1 MSKTAEEHIS
11 ELKGL
16 LKSREQEVDQLRGN
30 YNKVYQHMQ
39 EAEKTAMYYRGQ
51 VESGGNQHAES
62 TSTPSMEGMEEAAVD
77 YGGVDANNPEQ
88 IVGALEEVIRSRL
101 EPRLQQ
107 IEKYATDA
115 LQQTAGREV
124 DRALQDFKTQ
134 NPESSSIMDFER
146 LVLLDAS
153 DEVRRRQASGQPVD
167 DIKQIAL
174 ASAKKRVGGYNEMQ
188 KSVTEENAKR
198 REEAK
203 RKAML
208 PDFMAAAGFEEAPD
222 APSNVDE
229 AGELLD
235 KILSSEQQKAAL
247 GLR

>member
-1 MSKTAEEHIS
+1 MSKSVEEHIS
-11 ELKGL
+11 ELKST
-16 LKSREQEVDQLRGN
+16 LKRRDQEMDQLRGN

-39 EAEKTAMYYRGQ
+39 EAEKTAMYYKGQ
-51 VESGGNQHAES
+51 IESGGNQYTES
-62 TSTPSMEGMEEAAVD
+62 TSAPSMGEMEEAATD
-77 YGGVDANNPEQ
+77 YGGVDVNNPEQ
-88 IVGALEEVIRSRL
+88 VVGALEDVIRSRL

-107 IEKYATDA
+107 IEQYATDA

-124 DRALQDFKTQ
+124 DRALKDFKTQ

-174 ASAKKRVGGYNEMQ
+174 ESAQKRVGNYNEMQ

-222 APSNVDE
+222 APSNVD
-229 AGELLD
+229 
-235 KILSSEQQKAAL
+235 
-247 GLR
+247 

>member
-1 MSKTAEEHIS
+1 MSKTAEERIA
-11 ELKGL
+11 ELESQ
-16 LKSREQEVDQLRGN
+16 LKKRSGELGQLRDN
-30 YNKVYQHMQ
+30 YNNVYQHMQ
-39 EAEKTAMYYRGQ
+39 EAERTAMYYKGQ
-51 VESGGNQHAES
+51 SESAPVAQASQPVSQEM
-62 TSTPSMEGMEEAAVD
+62 PEL
-77 YGGVDANNPEQ
+77 DAYQNSNISEDPAHL
-88 IVGALEEVIRSRL
+88 VGAMEDVIRARL

-107 IEKYATDA
+107 IEQFATDA

-124 DRALQDFKTQ
+124 DRALKDFKTQ

-167 DIKQIAL
+167 DIKDVAL
-174 ASAKKRVGGYNEMQ
+174 ESARKRVGTYNEMQ
-188 KSVTEENAKR
+188 KSISEKNAKR

-222 APSNVDE
+222 APSNVNE

-235 KILSSEQQKAAL
+235 KILSNEQQKAAL

>member
-1 MSKTAEEHIS
+1 MSKTAEERMAELESKLKRRTTELSQLS
-11 ELKGL
+11 E
-16 LKSREQEVDQLRGN
+16 N
-30 YNKVYQHMQ
+30 YNNVYQHMQ
-39 EAEKTAMYYRGQ
+39 EAERTAMYYKGQ
-51 VESGGNQHAES
+51 VESAPVGQQSAS
-62 TSTPSMEGMEEAAVD
+62 VSEELPD
-77 YGGVDANNPEQ
+77 
-88 IVGALEEVIRSRL
+88 VGAIQEGNPSVDPAHMVGAMEDVIRARL

-124 DRALQDFKTQ
+124 DRALKDFKTQ

-153 DEVRRRQASGQPVD
+153 DEVRRRQATGQPID

-174 ASAKKRVGGYNEMQ
+174 ESAQKRVGGYNEMQ
-188 KSVTEENAKR
+188 KSVAEKNAKR

>member
-1 MSKTAEEHIS
+1 MSKTAEEHIA

-16 LKSREQEVDQLRGN
+16 LQKREQEVGQLRGN

-39 EAEKTAMYYRGQ
+39 EAEKTAMYYKGQ
-51 VESGGNQHAES
+51 IESGGNQYTES
-62 TSTPSMEGMEEAAVD
+62 SSSPSMGGMEEAAAD
-77 YGGVDANNPEQ
+77 YGGVDADNPEQ
-88 IVGALEEVIRSRL
+88 VVGALEEVIRSRL

-107 IEKYATDA
+107 IEQYATDA

-124 DRALQDFKTQ
+124 DRALKDFKTQ

-167 DIKQIAL
+167 DIKDVAL
-174 ASAKKRVGGYNEMQ
+174 ESARKRVGNYNEMQ
-188 KSVTEENAKR
+188 KSISEKNAKR

-222 APSNVDE
+222 APSNVNE

-235 KILSSEQQKAAL
+235 KILSNEQQKAAL

>member
-1 MSKTAEEHIS
+1 MSKTAEEHIA
-11 ELKGL
+11 ELKAT
-16 LKSREQEVDQLRGN
+16 LKRRDDDMTQLRGN

-39 EAEKTAMYYRGQ
+39 EAEKTAMYYKGQ
-51 VESGGNQHAES
+51 VESGGGQYAES
-62 TSTPSMEGMEEAAVD
+62 TSTPSMEEMEETATD

-88 IVGALEEVIRSRL
+88 VVGALEEVIRSRL

-107 IEKYATDA
+107 IEQYATDA

-124 DRALQDFKTQ
+124 DRALKDFKTE

-153 DEVRRRQASGQPVD
+153 DEVRRRQATGQPID

-174 ASAKKRVGGYNEMQ
+174 ESAKKRIGTYNEMQ